1 MHLKLLTAAIFALPF
16 AAAAGVNLNTAT
28 LEELASV
35 AGIGQTRAQNIID
48 YREKNGAFQSVDDL
62 KNVQGF
68 ANNPLFEAVKKYLN
82 VGDVADNSADNSAAS
97 AVKNLL
103 NKGEKQ
109 KEEKSLLKTFTK
121 NKGKTTTSTTDTIK
135 TEIKKELA
143 KEALKKALE

>member
-16 AAAAGVNLNTAT
+16 AATAGVNLNTAT

-82 VGDVADNSADNSAAS
+82 VGDSADNSTAS